1 MNLKIIVIILILINT
16 VLTVSG
22 QTFLKLGINKV
33 QSLHPSSLA
42 NFFLNSFLTPEV
54 VFGICLYS
62 ISMFMWLVI
71 LSKANLS
78 FAYPVVA
85 ISYVLILISS
95 VVFLHETVTPIRIIG
110 VAVIILGV
118 GLISQT

>member
-1 MNLKIIVIILILINT
+1 MNPKIIVIILILINT

-33 QSLHPSSLA
+33 QSLHPSSLV

-54 VFGICLYS
+54 VLGICLYA